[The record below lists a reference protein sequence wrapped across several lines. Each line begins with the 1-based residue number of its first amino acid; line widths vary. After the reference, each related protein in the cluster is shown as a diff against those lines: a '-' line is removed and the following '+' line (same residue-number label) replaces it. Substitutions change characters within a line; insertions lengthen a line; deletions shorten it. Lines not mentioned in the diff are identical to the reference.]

1 MKDYADKTKLFN
13 ECARRTPIYRANP
26 VAEFFAAL
34 LLFVVLIIAN
44 FL

>member
-1 MKDYADKTKLFN
+1 MNTQTKLLR
-13 ECARRTPIYRANP
+13 ECAKRTPIYRSNP
-26 VAEFFAAL
+26 IAEFFAAV